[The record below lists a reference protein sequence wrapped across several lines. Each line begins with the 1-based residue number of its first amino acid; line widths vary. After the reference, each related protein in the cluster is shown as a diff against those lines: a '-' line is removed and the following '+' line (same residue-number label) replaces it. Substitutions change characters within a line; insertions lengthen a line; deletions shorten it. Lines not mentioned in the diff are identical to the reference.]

1 MKALKKHYKKIL
13 GIIVLLVLGIQVFR
27 YVFPPFEMT
36 PGTITVQED
45 TGIELKVKYTPV
57 IYEQVTH
64 YGTHDEVKRYFGKY
78 EFILTNNTSE
88 DIGWGGGY
96 GLQVKRGGEWK
107 NVMQVREVG
116 FTLEMRQLPANS
128 SENGNLIL
136 QYIYGKL
143 PIGKYRIVKDVSS
156 YDNPWG
162 LRYNIAGEFR
172 VWF

>member
-1 MKALKKHYKKIL
+1 MKAFKKHYKKIL
-13 GIIVLLVLGIQVFR
+13 VVIVLLVLGIQLFR
-27 YVFPPFEMT
+27 CVFPPFEMT

-88 DIGWGGGY
+88 DIGWGGAY
-96 GLQVKRGGEWK
+96 RLQVKRGLKWK
-107 NVMQVREVG
+107 NVMQKKET
-116 FTLEMRQLPANS
+116 FYTLEMRQLPANS
-128 SENGNLIL
+128 SETGNLNL

-143 PIGKYRIVKDVSS
+143 PIGKYRVVKDVNP
-156 YDNPWG
+156 YDSPWG
-162 LRYNIAGEFR
+162 PRYDIAGEFR

>member
-1 MKALKKHYKKIL
+1 MSIWKKYYKKIILVVLILIL
-13 GIIVLLVLGIQVFR
+13 GAQLFR

-36 PGTITVQED
+36 PSTITVQED

-128 SENGNLIL
+128 SETGNLIL

>member
-1 MKALKKHYKKIL
+1 MKVFKKHYKRIL
-13 GIIVLLVLGIQVFR
+13 VVIVLLVLGIQLFR
-27 YVFPPFEMT
+27 YVFPPFEML
-36 PGTITVQED
+36 PSTITVQKD

-88 DIGWGGGY
+88 DIGWGGAY

-116 FTLEMRQLPANS
+116 FTLEMRHLPANS
-128 SENGNLIL
+128 SETGNLNL
-136 QYIYGKL
+136 QFIYGKL
-143 PIGKYRIVKDVSS
+143 PIGKYRIVKDVSP
-156 YDNPWG
+156 YDSVGGP
-162 LRYNIAGEFR
+162 RYDIAGEFR

>member
-1 MKALKKHYKKIL
+1 MKAFKKHYKKIL
-13 GIIVLLVLGIQVFR
+13 VVIVLLVLGIQLFR

-88 DIGWGGGY
+88 DIGWGDGY

-128 SENGNLIL
+128 SETGNLIL

-162 LRYNIAGEFR
+162 SRYNIAGEFR